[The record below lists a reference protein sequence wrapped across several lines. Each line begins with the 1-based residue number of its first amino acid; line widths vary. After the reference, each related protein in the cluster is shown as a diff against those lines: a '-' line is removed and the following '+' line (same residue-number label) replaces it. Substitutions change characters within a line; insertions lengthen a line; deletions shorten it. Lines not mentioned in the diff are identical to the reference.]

1 MEILD
6 VQWTEKYRPSKLS
19 DVIGQE
25 AIVGRL
31 QAFVKEKSFPSMIF
45 SGPAGVGKT
54 TSAVAMAKELYGE
67 TLNQAFLELN
77 ASDSRGIDVIRGKVK
92 EFAKTIPLS
101 GGLVKIIFLDE
112 ADALTS
118 EAQHALR
125 RTMEKYSGTTR
136 FILSAN
142 YASKIIEP
150 IQSRCVV
157 LRFKPLKEDE
167 MKQYINRIVESEELK
182 IDQKAVEALIYVS
195 EGDLRKITNT
205 LQGAAI
211 SNKMITE
218 SSIYE
223 IASKARPKEVA
234 SMLRYALNGDFSKA
248 RDELNILFL
257 SYGMSGEDILVQS
270 HKEALALDVDDK
282 LKLKLISNIGDYNF
296 RIVEGANERI
306 QLEAMLAKL
315 ALLEKSK

>member
-1 MEILD
+1 
-6 VQWTEKYRPSKLS
+6 
-19 DVIGQE
+19 
-25 AIVGRL
+25 
-31 QAFVKEKSFPSMIF
+31 
-45 SGPAGVGKT
+45 
-54 TSAVAMAKELYGE
+54 
-67 TLNQAFLELN
+67 
-77 ASDSRGIDVIRGKVK
+77 
-92 EFAKTIPLS
+92 
-101 GGLVKIIFLDE
+101 
-112 ADALTS
+112 
-118 EAQHALR
+118 
-125 RTMEKYSGTTR
+125 
-136 FILSAN
+136 
-142 YASKIIEP
+142 
-150 IQSRCVV
+150 
-157 LRFKPLKEDE
+157 